1 MGKARVKGGLVVL
14 NRVVRAG
21 LTALKVV
28 SKKRCE
34 EGEGKNRVDVWGKS
48 VPGRRS
54 SKCKGPEVTVNLVR
68 SGNSKAA
75 SRARAKW
82 AWSNR

>member
-1 MGKARVKGGLVVL
+1 MGKPRVKGGLVVL

-21 LTALKVV
+21 LTEKVL
-28 SKKRCE
+28 SKKRHE
-34 EGEGKNRVDVWGKS
+34 DGEGKNHVGVRGKS

-54 SKCKGPEVTVNLVR
+54 SKCKGPEVTASLVR

-75 SRARAKW
+75 GRARAT
-82 AWSNR
+82 